1 MPVARSRFSRPGF
14 SAKPLGALIQFAEVA
29 IQRLGLGR
37 LRVQFVASVSHEL
50 RTPLTSIKAFC
61 EMLYDGDAGPLTDEQ
76 LSFVRRIATGADQ
89 LHKIVEDL
97 LELSRLRSETE
108 TLNVDQINV
117 KLFLEDT
124 ASILQ
129 PQADARGIQIGVS
142 APDDL
147 PTLHTDQ
154 RRLHQALSNFI
165 DNAIKYSPEGSPIAV
180 AATLRDE
187 KMRLCVTD
195 RGRGIP
201 EQDLKR
207 IFEEFY
213 RCQKGVNGTASE
225 GAGLGLAIVA
235 RIADMLGAK
244 IEVDSTWG
252 AGSTFCLSFSLE
264 NQ

>member
-1 MPVARSRFSRPGF
+1 
-14 SAKPLGALIQFAEVA
+14 LIQFAEVA
-29 IQRLGLGR
+29 IQRWGLGR

-61 EMLYDGDAGPLTDEQ
+61 EMLHDGDAGPLTDEQ

-108 TLNVDQINV
+108 ALNVDQIDV

-147 PTLHTDQ
+147 PALHTDQ

-165 DNAIKYSPEGSPIAV
+165 DNAIKYSPEGSDVAV
-180 AATLRDE
+180 AATVRDE

-195 RGRGIP
+195 RGCGIP

-235 RIADMLGAK
+235 RIADMLGAE
-244 IEVDSTWG
+244 IEVDSALG
-252 AGSTFCLSFSLE
+252 AGSTFCLSFNLE
-264 NQ
+264 KQ